1 MPSFG
6 SINLR
11 TDLLEG
17 DYSAATF
24 NTALTD
30 PTIAAQFTELVNSY
44 VSAETLANST
54 VALPV
59 ILGSANAR
67 TIAANGPAFLRACAN
82 SGYATHQLVT
92 TVNGAD
98 LFALVLTDT
107 TGHRFSH
114 WRNISANYNRLKM
127 YVNATGSRLRR
138 QIFTTS
144 GTWTLPNTLRAMSI
158 FAVGGGGGSRNFWA
172 AGAGGGGEIV
182 CLNVVELP
190 NTDQMVTI
198 GAGGV
203 GGTSGSP
210 GGNTSVGTLI
220 NAIGGNG
227 SGGSSIGGAGG
238 GTTTNGGY
246 KSFTDWEDPLDAVFQ
261 CVSASQK
268 GGAGGN
274 HGFDIGQAGEDGLP
288 GTGGRPGFT
297 TPSTGAQPGRRFG
310 GGGGGTGSTRPGYG
324 FDGVSTGGV
333 SAAANSGAGAGGRSA
348 SGGSGIVVI
357 YWLE

>member
-1 MPSFG
+1 MPSLG

-92 TVNGAD
+92 TVNGAN
-98 LFALVLTDT
+98 LFALVLKDT

-114 WRNISANYNRLKM
+114 WRNISANYQRLKT
-127 YVNATGSRLRR
+127 YVNATGSLLRR

-144 GTWTLPNTLRAMSI
+144 GTWTLPATLRAMSI
-158 FAVGGGGGSRNFWA
+158 FAVGGGGGSQA
-172 AGAGGGGEIV
+172 YDVLDGGGGGGEIV
-182 CLNVVELP
+182 CVNVVALP

-198 GAGGV
+198 GAGG
-203 GGTSGSP
+203 GISTYSGLP

-227 SGGSSIGGAGG
+227 GTNIGGAGG
-238 GTTTNGGY
+238 GTTKNGGY

-268 GGAGGN
+268 GGTGGN
-274 HGFDIGQAGEDGLP
+274 YGNGIGQAGGDGLP
-288 GTGGRPGFT
+288 GTGGRPGFSAPQT
-297 TPSTGAQPGRRFG
+297 SAQPGRRFG
-310 GGGGGTGSTRPGYG
+310 GGGGGQ
-324 FDGVSTGGV
+324 GVEVSGV
-333 SAAANSGAGAGGRSA
+333 SASANSGAGAGAGA
-348 SGGSGIVVI
+348 SNGGSGIVVI

>member
-30 PTIAAQFTELVNSY
+30 PTIAAQFTELVNSC

-92 TVNGAD
+92 TLNGAN
-98 LFALVLTDT
+98 LFALVLADT

-114 WRNISANYNRLKM
+114 WRNISANYQRLKT

-138 QIFTTS
+138 QTFTTS
-144 GTWTLPNTLRAMSI
+144 GTWTLPATLRAMSI
-158 FAVGGGGGSRNFWA
+158 FAVGGGGGSENYSE
-172 AGAGGGGEIV
+172 GGGGGGEIV
-182 CLNVVELP
+182 CANVVELP
-190 NTDQMVTI
+190 NTNQMVTI
-198 GAGGV
+198 GAGGT
-203 GGTSGSP
+203 GGQNTGSP

-227 SGGSSIGGAGG
+227 TTSSIGGAGG

-246 KSFTDWEDPLDAVFQ
+246 KSFTDWEDPLNAVFQ

-268 GGAGGN
+268 GGDGGNYGSGIGKAGG
-274 HGFDIGQAGEDGLP
+274 DGLP

-297 TPSTGAQPGRRFG
+297 VPWTAAQPGRRFG
-310 GGGGGTGSTRPGYG
+310 GGGGGYG
-324 FDGVSTGGV
+324 DGPYGV
-333 SAAANSGAGAGGRSA
+333 SADANSGAGAGGRYA
-348 SGGSGIVVI
+348 NGGSGIVVI